1 MNIESL
7 GRQAIDRIKSEWGLP
22 LHGFVAG
29 GAIANRVW
37 ELVSGNK
44 AVVNDIDI
52 FVFDGIEKELDNNKK
67 TLFNYQEKETK
78 YYEDYSGMNF
88 NNYTK
93 DFYSIVESE
102 RDDMF
107 NIIKYT
113 SNTSDPSL
121 LIKSFDINA
130 TRIGYDIDND
140 KIYWTSEFEDFLK
153 TGELKVSNL
162 MTPSHTAIRIA
173 KKSKELNAKLEE
185 FEFKLLQYALSYR
198 FIDRIKLRFKER
210 YLEMCKDHKDILS
223 KYFQMSRDL
232 ETEEYVFSKVGEKV
246 ELYYLVARDVKKE
259 VTEVP
264 LIDDFEKIVYSS
276 HPQIFE
282 DDNINRIFK
291 STDFLFYMRNI
302 YKSNEYLKSVWSKLY
317 YFFNDVHYIDREINL
332 EDLDLLQ
339 RFGKYAPGSIENLR
353 GLKISEQIDVIK
365 MFLDNFKE
373 DPIIAISIL
382 ESVKVDKDIIL
393 DEQTMLLLELSVRKK
408 IVNDTRGKV
417 SRILNLEDIN
427 KDDNH
432 WIRIQ
437 EESIHGTGIVI

>member
-7 GRQAIDRIKSEWGLP
+7 GRQAIDRIKEEWGLP

-29 GAIANRVW
+29 GAIANIVW

-52 FVFDGIEKELDNNKK
+52 FVFDGIEKELDINKK

-78 YYEDYSGMNF
+78 YYEDYNGMNF

-107 NIIKYT
+107 NTIKYK

-121 LIKSFDINA
+121 IIKSFDINA

-162 MTPSHTAIRIA
+162 MTPSHTAVRIA
-173 KKSKELNAKLEE
+173 KKSKDLNAKLYE
-185 FEFKLLQYALSYR
+185 FEFKLLQYALSYT
-198 FIDRIKLRFKER
+198 FIDRIKLRFRDR
-210 YLEMCKDHKDILS
+210 YLEMCKEQKDILS

-232 ETEEYVFSKVGEKV
+232 EAEEFVFGKTGEKV
-246 ELYYLVARDVKKE
+246 ELYYLVARDVQKQ

-264 LIDDFEKIVYSS
+264 LTDDFEKIVYSNL
-276 HPQIFE
+276 PQIFE
-282 DDNINRIFK
+282 DDNLNKIFK

-302 YKSNEYLKSVWSKLY
+302 YSKDQTLKDMWSKLY
-317 YFFNDVHYIDREINL
+317 YFFNDVHYIDREVSQ
-332 EDLDLLQ
+332 EDMDLLQ
-339 RFGKYAPGSIENLR
+339 RFGKYAPGSIENLK
-353 GLKISEQIDVIK
+353 GLKLSEQIEVIK
-365 MFLDNFKE
+365 KFLDKFKE

-382 ESVKVDKDIIL
+382 ESVKVDKDIVL

-408 IVNDTRGKV
+408 IINDTRGKV
-417 SRILNLEDIN
+417 NKILNLEEISNTNSDI
-427 KDDNH
+427 D
-432 WIRIQ
+432 WLM
-437 EESIHGTGIVI
+437 

>member
-29 GAIANRVW
+29 GAIANIVW

-52 FVFDGIEKELDNNKK
+52 FVFDGIEKELDSNKNS
-67 TLFNYQEKETK
+67 LFNYQEKETK
-78 YYEDYSGMNF
+78 YYEDYNGMNF

-107 NIIKYT
+107 NTIKYK

-121 LIKSFDINA
+121 IIKSFDINA

-153 TGELKVSNL
+153 TGELKITNL

-173 KKSKELNAKLEE
+173 KKNKELNAKLDE
-185 FEFKLLQYALSYR
+185 FEFKLIQYALSYR
-198 FIDRIKLRFKER
+198 FIDRIKLRFRER
-210 YLEMCKDHKDILS
+210 YLEMCREYKDVLT

-232 ETEEYVFSKVGEKV
+232 ESEEWVLREKGEKV
-246 ELYYLVARDVKKE
+246 ELYYLVARDYELEKITDE
-259 VTEVP
+259 
-264 LIDDFEKIVYSS
+264 FEKIVYSS
-276 HPQIFE
+276 LPKIF
-282 DDNINRIFK
+282 DDENINKIFK

-302 YKSNEYLKSVWSKLY
+302 YNKEQNIKDMWSKLY
-317 YFFNDVHYIDREINL
+317 YFFNDVHYIDREINQEDMQLL
-332 EDLDLLQ
+332 E
-339 RFGKYAPGSIENLR
+339 RFAKYAPDSIENLK
-353 GLKISEQIDVIK
+353 GLKISEQIEIIK
-365 MFLDNFKE
+365 KFLDTFKE
-373 DPIIAISIL
+373 DPLIAISIL
-382 ESVKVDKDIIL
+382 ENTRVDKNIVL

-408 IVNDTRGKV
+408 IINDTRGKV
-417 SRILNLEDIN
+417 NKILNIEEAVESKPGDII
-427 KDDNH
+427 
-432 WIRIQ
+432 W
-437 EESIHGTGIVI
+437 

>member
-29 GAIANRVW
+29 GAIANIVW

-78 YYEDYSGMNF
+78 YYEDYNGMNF

-102 RDDMF
+102 RDDML
-107 NIIKYT
+107 NTIKYT

-121 LIKSFDINA
+121 IIKSFDINA

-162 MTPSHTAIRIA
+162 MTPSHTAVRIA
-173 KKSKELNAKLEE
+173 KKSKELNAKLYD

-198 FIDRIKLRFKER
+198 FIDRIKLRFRER
-210 YLEMCKDHKDILS
+210 YLDMCRDNKDLLS
-223 KYFQMSRDL
+223 PYFQISRDL

-259 VTEVP
+259 VTEVS
-264 LIDDFEKIVYSS
+264 LTDDFEKIVYGNL
-276 HPQIFE
+276 PQIFE
-282 DDNINRIFK
+282 DDNINKIFK

-302 YKSNEYLKSVWSKLY
+302 YKSNDYLKNVWSKLY
-317 YFFNDVHYIDREINL
+317 YFFNDVHYIDREISL
-332 EDLDLLQ
+332 EDLDLLT
-339 RFGKYAPGSIENLR
+339 RFSKYAPGSIENLR
-353 GLKISEQIDVIK
+353 GLKISEQIEVIK
-365 MFLDNFKE
+365 MFLDKFKE
-373 DPIIAISIL
+373 DPIVAISIL
-382 ESVKVDKDIIL
+382 ENLKVDKNIIL
-393 DEQTMLLLELSVRKK
+393 DEQTKLILELAVRKQ
-408 IVNDTRGKV
+408 IVSDTRGKV
-417 SRILNLEDIN
+417 SKILNLEDISN
-427 KDDNH
+427 DDKNLF
-432 WIRIQ
+432 
-437 EESIHGTGIVI
+437 SF

>member
-7 GRQAIDRIKSEWGLP
+7 GRQAIDRIKEEWGLP

-29 GAIANRVW
+29 GAIANIVW
-37 ELVSGNK
+37 ELVSGTK

-107 NIIKYT
+107 NTIKYT

-121 LIKSFDINA
+121 IIKSFDINA

-140 KIYWTSEFEDFLK
+140 KLYWTSEFEDFLK

-162 MTPSHTAIRIA
+162 MTPSHTAVRIA
-173 KKSKELNAKLEE
+173 KKSRDLNAKLDE
-185 FEFKLLQYALSYR
+185 FEFKLIQYALSYR

-210 YLEMCKDHKDILS
+210 YLEMCKDNKDLLS
-223 KYFQMSRDL
+223 PYFQMSRDL
-232 ETEEYVFSKVGEKV
+232 ETEEFVFGKTGEKV
-246 ELYYLVARDVKKE
+246 ELYYLVSRDVKTE

-264 LIDDFEKIVYSS
+264 LTDDFEKIVYSNL
-276 HPQIFE
+276 PLIFE
-282 DDNINRIFK
+282 DDNLNKIFK

-302 YKSNEYLKSVWSKLY
+302 YGKEKSLRDMWSKLY
-317 YFFNDVHYIDREINL
+317 YFFNDVHYVDREVSQKDI
-332 EDLDLLQ
+332 DLLQ
-339 RFGKYAPGSIENLR
+339 RFGKYAPGSIENLK
-353 GLKISEQIDVIK
+353 GLKLSEQIDVIK
-365 MFLDNFKE
+365 MFLDKFKE
-373 DPIIAISIL
+373 DPIVAISIL
-382 ESVKVDKDIIL
+382 ENIKVDKNIIL
-393 DEQTMLLLELSVRKK
+393 DEQTKLILELSVRKQ
-408 IVNDTRGKV
+408 IVNDIRGKV
-417 SRILNLEDIN
+417 SKILNLEDIN
-427 KDDNH
+427 NNDKNLF
-432 WIRIQ
+432 
-437 EESIHGTGIVI
+437 SF

>member
-29 GAIANRVW
+29 GAIANIVW

-52 FVFDGIEKELDNNKK
+52 FVFDGIEKELDTDKK
-67 TLFNYQEKETK
+67 SLFNYQEKETK
-78 YYEDYSGMNF
+78 YYEDYNGMNF

-107 NIIKYT
+107 NTIKYK

-121 LIKSFDINA
+121 IIKSFDINA

-140 KIYWTSEFEDFLK
+140 KLYWTSEFEDFLK

-162 MTPSHTAIRIA
+162 MTPSHTAVRIA
-173 KKSKELNAKLEE
+173 KKSKDLNAKLDE
-185 FEFKLLQYALSYR
+185 FEFRLIQYALSYT
-198 FIDRIKLRFKER
+198 FIDRIKLRFRDR
-210 YLEMCKDHKDILS
+210 YLEMCKDQKDILS

-232 ETEEYVFSKVGEKV
+232 EAEEFVFGKTGEKV
-246 ELYYLVARDVKKE
+246 ELYYLVARDIKKE

-264 LIDDFEKIVYSS
+264 LTDDFEKIVYSNL
-276 HPQIFE
+276 PQIFE
-282 DDNINRIFK
+282 DINLNRIFK

-302 YKSNEYLKSVWSKLY
+302 YGKDQSLRDMWGKLY
-317 YFFNDVHYIDREINL
+317 YFFNDIHYIDREVSE
-332 EDLDLLQ
+332 EDMDLLQ
-339 RFGKYAPGSIENLR
+339 RFGKYAPGSIENLK
-353 GLKISEQIDVIK
+353 GLKLSEQIEVIK
-365 MFLDNFKE
+365 KFLDKFKE

-382 ESVKVDKDIIL
+382 ESVKVDKDIVL
-393 DEQTMLLLELSVRKK
+393 DDQTILLLELSVRKK
-408 IVNDTRGKV
+408 IINDTRGKV
-417 SRILNLEDIN
+417 NKILNIEELLDNN
-427 KDDNH
+427 KDVD
-432 WIRIQ
+432 WLI
-437 EESIHGTGIVI
+437 

>member
-7 GRQAIDRIKSEWGLP
+7 GRQAIDRIKEEWGLP

-29 GAIANRVW
+29 GAIANIVW

-52 FVFDGIEKELDNNKK
+52 FVFDGIEKELDINKK

-78 YYEDYSGMNF
+78 YYEDYNGMNF

-107 NIIKYT
+107 NTIKYK

-121 LIKSFDINA
+121 IIKSFDINA

-162 MTPSHTAIRIA
+162 MTPSHTAVRIA
-173 KKSKELNAKLEE
+173 KKSKDLNAKLYE
-185 FEFKLLQYALSYR
+185 FEFKLLQYALSYT
-198 FIDRIKLRFKER
+198 FIDRIKLRFRDR
-210 YLEMCKDHKDILS
+210 YLEMCKEQKDILS

-232 ETEEYVFSKVGEKV
+232 EAEEFVFGKTGEKV
-246 ELYYLVARDVKKE
+246 ELYYLVARDIKKE
-259 VTEVP
+259 VIEVP
-264 LIDDFEKIVYSS
+264 LTDDFEKIVYRDL
-276 HPQIFE
+276 PQIFE
-282 DDNINRIFK
+282 DVNLNKIFK

-302 YKSNEYLKSVWSKLY
+302 YGKDQSLRDMWGKLY
-317 YFFNDVHYIDREINL
+317 YFFNDVHYIDREVSQ
-332 EDLDLLQ
+332 EDMDLLQ
-339 RFGKYAPGSIENLR
+339 RFGKYAPGSIENLK
-353 GLKISEQIDVIK
+353 GLKMSEQIEVIK
-365 MFLDNFKE
+365 KFLDTFKE

-382 ESVKVDKDIIL
+382 ESVKVDKDIVL

-408 IVNDTRGKV
+408 IINDTRGKV
-417 SRILNLEDIN
+417 NKILNLEEISKTNSDI
-427 KDDNH
+427 D
-432 WIRIQ
+432 WLM
-437 EESIHGTGIVI
+437 

>member
-29 GAIANRVW
+29 GAIANIVC

-78 YYEDYSGMNF
+78 YYEDYNGMNF

-107 NIIKYT
+107 NTIKYT

-121 LIKSFDINA
+121 IIKSFDINA

-140 KIYWTSEFEDFLK
+140 KLYWTSEFEDFLK

-162 MTPSHTAIRIA
+162 MTPSHTAVRIA
-173 KKSKELNAKLEE
+173 KKSKELNAKLCE

-210 YLEMCKDHKDILS
+210 YLDMCRDNKDLLS
-223 KYFQMSRDL
+223 PYFQISRDL

-259 VTEVP
+259 VTEVS
-264 LIDDFEKIVYSS
+264 LTDDFEKIVYGNL
-276 HPQIFE
+276 PQIFE
-282 DDNINRIFK
+282 DDNIHRIFK

-302 YKSNEYLKSVWSKLY
+302 YKSNDYLKNVWSKLY
-317 YFFNDVHYIDREINL
+317 YFFNDVHYIDREISL
-332 EDLDLLQ
+332 EDLDLLT
-339 RFGKYAPGSIENLR
+339 RFSKYAPGSIENLR
-353 GLKISEQIDVIK
+353 GLKISEQIEVIK
-365 MFLDNFKE
+365 MFLDKFKE
-373 DPIIAISIL
+373 DPIVAISIL
-382 ESVKVDKDIIL
+382 ENLKVDKNIIL
-393 DEQTMLLLELSVRKK
+393 DEQTKLILELAVRKQ
-408 IVNDTRGKV
+408 IVSDTRGKV
-417 SRILNLEDIN
+417 SKILNLEDISN
-427 KDDNH
+427 DDKNLF
-432 WIRIQ
+432 
-437 EESIHGTGIVI
+437 SF

>member
-29 GAIANRVW
+29 GAIANIVW

-52 FVFDGIEKELDNNKK
+52 FVFDGIEKELDNDKK
-67 TLFNYQEKETK
+67 SLFNYQEKETK
-78 YYEDYSGMNF
+78 YYEDYNGMNF

-107 NIIKYT
+107 NTIRYK

-121 LIKSFDINA
+121 IIKSFDINA

-140 KIYWTSEFEDFLK
+140 KLYWTSEFEDFLK
-153 TGELKVSNL
+153 TGELKVSNI
-162 MTPSHTAIRIA
+162 MTPSHTAVRIA
-173 KKSKELNAKLEE
+173 KKSKELNAKLYD

-198 FIDRIKLRFKER
+198 FIDRIKLRFRER
-210 YLEMCKDHKDILS
+210 YLDMCRDNKDLLS
-223 KYFQMSRDL
+223 PYFQMSRDL
-232 ETEEYVFSKVGEKV
+232 ETEEYVFTKVGEKV
-246 ELYYLVARDVKKE
+246 ELYYLVARDIKKE
-259 VTEVP
+259 VTEVS
-264 LIDDFEKIVYSS
+264 LTDNFEKIVYSNL
-276 HPQIFE
+276 PQIFE
-282 DDNINRIFK
+282 DDNINKIFK

-302 YKSNEYLKSVWSKLY
+302 YGKDQNLKDMWSKLY
-317 YFFNDVHYIDREINL
+317 YFFNDVHYIDREVSQ

-339 RFGKYAPGSIENLR
+339 RFGKYAPGSIENLK
-353 GLKISEQIDVIK
+353 GLKMSEQIEVIK
-365 MFLDNFKE
+365 KFLDKFKE

-417 SRILNLEDIN
+417 SKILNIEEVIDKNNNDI
-427 KDDNH
+427 
-432 WIRIQ
+432 WMF
-437 EESIHGTGIVI
+437 

>member
-29 GAIANRVW
+29 GAIANIVW

-52 FVFDGIEKELDNNKK
+52 FVFDGIEKELDTNKK
-67 TLFNYQEKETK
+67 SLFNYQEKETK
-78 YYEDYSGMNF
+78 YYEDYNGMNF

-107 NIIKYT
+107 NTIKYT

-121 LIKSFDINA
+121 IIKSFDINA

-140 KIYWTSEFEDFLK
+140 KLYWTSEFEDFLK

-162 MTPSHTAIRIA
+162 MTPSHTAVRIA
-173 KKSKELNAKLEE
+173 KKSKELNAKLYE

-210 YLEMCKDHKDILS
+210 YLDMCRDNKDLLS
-223 KYFQMSRDL
+223 PYFQISRDL

-246 ELYYLVARDVKKE
+246 ELYYLVARDIKKE

-264 LIDDFEKIVYSS
+264 LTDNFEKIVYSNL
-276 HPQIFE
+276 PQIFE

-302 YKSNEYLKSVWSKLY
+302 YGKDQNLKDMWSKLY
-317 YFFNDVHYIDREINL
+317 YFFNDVHYIDREVNQ

-339 RFGKYAPGSIENLR
+339 RFGKYAPGSIENLK
-353 GLKISEQIDVIK
+353 GLKMSEQIEIIK
-365 MFLDNFKE
+365 RFLDTFKE

-417 SRILNLEDIN
+417 NKILNIEEVIDKNNNDI
-427 KDDNH
+427 
-432 WIRIQ
+432 WMF
-437 EESIHGTGIVI
+437 

>member
-29 GAIANRVW
+29 GAIANIVW

-52 FVFDGIEKELDNNKK
+52 FVFDGIEKELDTNKES
-67 TLFNYQEKETK
+67 LFNYQEKETK

-107 NIIKYT
+107 NTIKYK

-121 LIKSFDINA
+121 IIKSFDINA

-140 KIYWTSEFEDFLK
+140 KLYWTSEFEDFLK

-162 MTPSHTAIRIA
+162 MTPSHTAVRIA
-173 KKSKELNAKLEE
+173 KKSKDLNAKLYE

-198 FIDRIKLRFKER
+198 FIDRIKLRFRDR
-210 YLEMCKDHKDILS
+210 YLEMCKDNKDLLS
-223 KYFQMSRDL
+223 PYFQMSRDL
-232 ETEEYVFSKVGEKV
+232 ETEEFVFGKTGEKV
-246 ELYYLVARDVKKE
+246 ELYYLVARDIKKE

-264 LIDDFEKIVYSS
+264 LTDDFEKIVYSNL
-276 HPQIFE
+276 PQIFE
-282 DDNINRIFK
+282 DSNLNKIFK

-302 YKSNEYLKSVWSKLY
+302 YGKDQLLRDMWAKLY
-317 YFFNDVHYIDREINL
+317 YFFDDVHYIDREVSN
-332 EDLDLLQ
+332 EDMDLLQ
-339 RFGKYAPGSIENLR
+339 RFGKYAPGSIENLK
-353 GLKISEQIDVIK
+353 GLKMSEQIEIIK
-365 MFLDNFKE
+365 KFLDKFKE

-382 ESVKVDKDIIL
+382 ESVKVDKDIVL

-417 SRILNLEDIN
+417 NKILNLEEISKTNSDI
-427 KDDNH
+427 D
-432 WIRIQ
+432 WLI
-437 EESIHGTGIVI
+437 

>member
-7 GRQAIDRIKSEWGLP
+7 GRQAIDRIKEEWGLP

-29 GAIANRVW
+29 GAIANIVW

-52 FVFDGIEKELDNNKK
+52 FVFDGIEKELDINKK

-78 YYEDYSGMNF
+78 YYEDYNGMNF

-107 NIIKYT
+107 NTIKYK

-121 LIKSFDINA
+121 IIKSFDINA

-162 MTPSHTAIRIA
+162 MTPSHTAVRIA
-173 KKSKELNAKLEE
+173 KKSKDLNAKLYE

-198 FIDRIKLRFKER
+198 FIDRIKLRFRDR
-210 YLEMCKDHKDILS
+210 YLEMCKDNKNLLS
-223 KYFQMSRDL
+223 PYFQMSRDL
-232 ETEEYVFSKVGEKV
+232 ETEEFVFGKTGEKV
-246 ELYYLVARDVKKE
+246 ELYYLVARDIKKE
-259 VTEVP
+259 VIEVP
-264 LIDDFEKIVYSS
+264 LTDDFEKIVYRDL
-276 HPQIFE
+276 PQIFE
-282 DDNINRIFK
+282 DVNLNKIFK

-302 YKSNEYLKSVWSKLY
+302 YGKDQSLRDMWGKLY
-317 YFFNDVHYIDREINL
+317 YFFNDVHYIDREVSK
-332 EDLDLLQ
+332 EDIDLLQ
-339 RFGKYAPGSIENLR
+339 RFGKYAPGSIENLK
-353 GLKISEQIDVIK
+353 GLKMSEQIEVIK
-365 MFLDNFKE
+365 KFLDTFKE

-393 DEQTMLLLELSVRKK
+393 DEQTMLLLELSVRKQ

-417 SRILNLEDIN
+417 NKILNLEEISKTNSDI
-427 KDDNH
+427 D
-432 WIRIQ
+432 WLM
-437 EESIHGTGIVI
+437 

>member
-29 GAIANRVW
+29 GAIANIVW

-52 FVFDGIEKELDNNKK
+52 FVFDGIEKELDTDKK
-67 TLFNYQEKETK
+67 SLFNYQEKETK
-78 YYEDYSGMNF
+78 YYEDYNGMNF

-107 NIIKYT
+107 NTIKYK

-121 LIKSFDINA
+121 IIKSFDINA

-140 KIYWTSEFEDFLK
+140 KLYWTSEFEDFLK

-162 MTPSHTAIRIA
+162 MTPSHTAVRIA
-173 KKSKELNAKLEE
+173 KKSKDLNAKLDE
-185 FEFKLLQYALSYR
+185 FEFRLIQYALSYT
-198 FIDRIKLRFKER
+198 FIDRIKLRFRDR
-210 YLEMCKDHKDILS
+210 YLEMCKDQKDILS

-232 ETEEYVFSKVGEKV
+232 EAEEFVFGKTGEKV
-246 ELYYLVARDVKKE
+246 ELYYLVARDIKKE

-264 LIDDFEKIVYSS
+264 LTDDFEKIVYSNL
-276 HPQIFE
+276 PQIFE
-282 DDNINRIFK
+282 DINLNRIFK

-302 YKSNEYLKSVWSKLY
+302 YGKDQSLRDMWGKLY
-317 YFFNDVHYIDREINL
+317 YFFNDIHYIDREVSE
-332 EDLDLLQ
+332 EDMDLLQ
-339 RFGKYAPGSIENLR
+339 RFGKYAPGSIENLK
-353 GLKISEQIDVIK
+353 GLKLSEQIEVIK
-365 MFLDNFKE
+365 KFLDKFK
-373 DPIIAISIL
+373 DCLLYTSPSPRD
-382 ESVKVDKDIIL
+382 ES
-393 DEQTMLLLELSVRKK
+393 
-408 IVNDTRGKV
+408 
-417 SRILNLEDIN
+417 
-427 KDDNH
+427 
-432 WIRIQ
+432 
-437 EESIHGTGIVI
+437 

>member
-29 GAIANRVW
+29 GAIANIVW

-52 FVFDGIEKELDNNKK
+52 FVFDGIEKELDNDKK
-67 TLFNYQEKETK
+67 SLFNYQEKETK

-107 NIIKYT
+107 NTIRYK
-113 SNTSDPSL
+113 SNTADPSL
-121 LIKSFDINA
+121 IIKSFDINA

-140 KIYWTSEFEDFLK
+140 KLYWTSEFEEFLK

-162 MTPSHTAIRIA
+162 MTPSHTAVRIA
-173 KKSKELNAKLEE
+173 KKSKDLNAKLDE
-185 FEFKLLQYALSYR
+185 FEFKLIQYALSYR
-198 FIDRIKLRFKER
+198 FIDRIKLRFRER
-210 YLEMCKDHKDILS
+210 YLEMCRENKDILS
-223 KYFQMSRDL
+223 KYFQLSRDL
-232 ETEEYVFSKVGEKV
+232 EAEEFVFTKTGEQV
-246 ELYYLVARDVKKE
+246 ELYYLVAIDVHNKVKE
-259 VTEVP
+259 VSVV
-264 LIDDFEKIVYSS
+264 DDFEKIVYSNL
-276 HPQIFE
+276 PNIFQ
-282 DDNINRIFK
+282 DDNLNRIFK

-302 YKSNEYLKSVWSKLY
+302 YDKDQSLKDMWSKLY
-317 YFFNDVHYIDREINL
+317 YFFNDAHYIDREVSD
-332 EDLDLLQ
+332 EDMDLLQ
-339 RFGKYAPGSIENLR
+339 RFSKYAPGSIENLK
-353 GLKISEQIDVIK
+353 GFKISEQIDIIK
-365 MFLDNFKE
+365 KFLNTFKE

-408 IVNDTRGKV
+408 IINDTRGKV
-417 SRILNLEDIN
+417 NKILNLEDKKSDSN
-427 KDDNH
+427 TDYY
-432 WIRIQ
+432 Q
-437 EESIHGTGIVI
+437 F